1 MLELLGTGTTYHNHH
16 RTHMTHILYRATMD
30 NDVLFPVY
38 ATDDEEAAY
47 KSQEI
52 AKIYYGRK
60 LKDVIRIKEKL

>member
-1 MLELLGTGTTYHNHH
+1 MTY
-16 RTHMTHILYRATMD
+16 TLYRATMD

-52 AKIYYGRK
+52 AKMYYGRN
-60 LKDVIRIKEKL
+60 LKDVKRIKEKL

>member
-1 MLELLGTGTTYHNHH
+1 
-16 RTHMTHILYRATMD
+16 MTHILYRATMD